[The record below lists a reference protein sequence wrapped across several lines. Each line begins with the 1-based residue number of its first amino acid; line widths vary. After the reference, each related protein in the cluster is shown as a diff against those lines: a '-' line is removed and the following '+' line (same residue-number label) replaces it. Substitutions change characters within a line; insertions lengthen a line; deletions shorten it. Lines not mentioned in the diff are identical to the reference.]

1 MSENVFN
8 GNGVE
13 ILLPDSESFLKIKET
28 LTRIGIL
35 SKKDNILYQSCH
47 ILHKKGYYAIL
58 HFKELFV
65 LDGKN
70 ATLSDND
77 IGRRNT
83 IVSLLQD
90 WGLLTIVE
98 PDFDSSPMVSI
109 NQIKILSYKEKSNYQ
124 LVEKYSIGKN
134 KYH

>member
-1 MSENVFN
+1 MSNNIF
-8 GNGVE
+8 GGLGIE
-13 ILLPDSESFLKIKET
+13 ISLPNPESFLLIKET

-35 SKKDNILYQSCH
+35 SKKDNTLYQSCH
-47 ILHKKGYYAIL
+47 ILHKKGYYSIF

-70 ATLSDND
+70 ANLSEND

-90 WGLLTIVE
+90 WNLLAIIE
-98 PDFDSSPMVSI
+98 PNFEQQPTVSI
-109 NQIKILSYKEKSNYQ
+109 SQIKILSYKEKANYQ
-124 LVEKYSIGKN
+124 LVEKYQLGRH
-134 KYH
+134 KY